1 MYYAKVHS
9 MSRPCIFFDRDGV
22 VNVAPSP
29 EEYYVLSPDRL
40 FIDPAWLE
48 ALAIVNER
56 GYAAVIVT
64 NQKCVHK
71 GLISQAE
78 LDEIHQVIRDAVS
91 EHGLELLDIFSATRG
106 DDDPDAKPNP
116 GMFFKAASE
125 HDLDLARSWM
135 IGDSARDIESG
146 ERAGLAETLLVGEEL
161 SMEDVCQIL
170 RKRLPAEIDSRHG
183 MVGEDG

>member
-1 MYYAKVHS
+1 MAHF

-40 FIDPAWLE
+40 FIQAAWLE
-48 ALAIVNER
+48 ALAIVNEW

-71 GLISQAE
+71 GLITHAE
-78 LDEIHQVIRDAVS
+78 LDEIHQVIWDAVS
-91 EHGLELLDIFSATRG
+91 ERGLKLLDIYSATRG

-125 HDLDLARSWM
+125 HDLDLGRSWM
-135 IGDSARDIESG
+135 IGDSPRDVESG
-146 ERAGLAETLLVGEEL
+146 ERAGLADTLLVGQEV
-161 SMEDVCQIL
+161 SMEDVCGIL
-170 RKRLPAEIDSRHG
+170 RKRLPGEIDSR
-183 MVGEDG
+183 DGVDDENG